1 MAETSFLTFLA
12 TESSAFINKTDRN
25 RLLFFPMNGKNLF
38 PYTSRRQ
45 FLKSLAA
52 GSILATSGPL
62 AGFAAHH
69 GKKKLKLGYDN
80 FAVRAMNWMVED
92 HLMYS
97 EKLGIDSLFMS
108 DLEHFKSLD
117 SSYLKDVR
125 KKAEDMGIDIHVGT
139 WSICPTSTTFRDTW
153 GTAEEHLRLSIR
165 VAQDLGSPVI
175 RVILGNRD
183 DRKTEG
189 GIMARIKDTAKVC
202 RTCRSQAMD
211 SGIKIAMENH
221 AGDMQAWEVV
231 TLIEEAGGTDYMG
244 ANLDAGNASWTVEDP
259 LENLEVLGPYAA
271 TTSLRDSAIW
281 LSENGT
287 TIQWTAMGKG
297 MVDWNTYFA
306 KFSRICPEVPVH
318 IETISGF
325 NREIPIFQD
334 DFWPAY
340 AEVKGSTLARYL
352 RWART
357 GQTREPWKPP
367 VETNGDRADHNKDKA
382 TQDYQKA
389 EIEESIRYCKSIGLG
404 FKA

>member
-1 MAETSFLTFLA
+1 
-12 TESSAFINKTDRN
+12 
-25 RLLFFPMNGKNLF
+25 MNHHR
-38 PYTSRRQ
+38 PHTRRQ
-45 FLKSLAA
+45 FLKTAAAGAATLAA
-52 GSILATSGPL
+52 TPL
-62 AGFAAHH
+62 TGLAAHH
-69 GKKKLKLGYDN
+69 GKKLGIKLGYDN

-92 HLMYS
+92 HLKYS

-108 DLEHFKSLD
+108 DLNHFKSYEK
-117 SSYLKDVR
+117 SYLTDVR
-125 KKAEDMGIDIHVGT
+125 KKADDLGIDIHVGT
-139 WSICPTSTTFRDTW
+139 WSICPTSVTFKDDW

-165 VAQDLGSPVI
+165 IAEYLGSPVI

-202 RTCRSQAMD
+202 RACRSQAMD
-211 SGIKIAMENH
+211 AGIKIGMENH
-221 AGDMQAWEVV
+221 AGDMQAREVV

-259 LENLEVLGPYAA
+259 LENLEVMGKYAV

-281 LSENGT
+281 PSENGT
-287 TIQWTAMGKG
+287 TVQWTAMGKG
-297 MVDWNTYFA
+297 MVDWKKYFA
-306 KFSRICPEVPVH
+306 RFKELCPGVPVH

-334 DFWPAY
+334 DFWQYYSDMNPA
-340 AEVKGSTLARYL
+340 TLARYI
-352 RWART
+352 RWARNGT
-357 GQTREPWKPP
+357 PREPWKPND
-367 VETNGDRADHNKDKA
+367 VANHDKDKA

-404 FKA
+404 MRS